1 MIKKL
6 TTLLV
11 FVALGFTAFGQT
23 IVSTSP
29 ENQRVIL
36 EEFTGIHCVF
46 CPQGHVIA
54 QGIKDANPDDV
65 FLVNIH
71 VGSFANPSTGE
82 PDFRTPYGT
91 AIVNQTGL
99 LGYPAGTINRR
110 NFPGLEQGASG
121 TTAIGRG
128 GWVNASNQALALG
141 SYVNVGVEAD
151 INVSTNDITV
161 HVEAFYTGN
170 SPEGTNKLN
179 VFLLQNNTLGP
190 QTGGN
195 MGDEYVHQ
203 HRFVDVLTGQWGIS
217 LPTTT
222 SSTFIDET
230 YTFNIPSDYNGVPVE
245 LADMEVVAF
254 IAETQ
259 QEVPSGS
266 GAKPTFSG
274 FAHANDAFA
283 RYIVEIDDQCGFDLT
298 PSVNVQNVGGDDI
311 TSLDIDYAVNGGAT
325 QTFNWT
331 GTLVPLQHETIELP
345 GIAYTVGQANSVV
358 ITLQSD
364 EENSNNEVTATF
376 EKAIEGTNDANLLVN
391 TDNQGS
397 QCTWEL
403 INSAGTVVYSG
414 GPYGNNESNTIPL
427 TLPGDCYEFNLY
439 DTGGNGGGSVIL
451 YDSNNDIMY
460 GTSGDYAEGETS
472 YFSTDG
478 FLGLSDS
485 ILENISIYPNP
496 ATTILNIENAENS
509 SIEVYN
515 MLGQSL
521 YVKNNISLSEQVSV
535 SHLSEGTYFV
545 KITNGS
551 AIKTSKFIV
560 TK

>member
-6 TTLLV
+6 TTLLA
-11 FVALGFTAFGQT
+11 FVAIGFTSFGQT

-29 ENQRVIL
+29 ENKNVIL

-46 CPQGHVIA
+46 CPQGHTIA
-54 QGIKDANPDDV
+54 QGIKDANPDDA

-71 VGSFANPSTGE
+71 VGSFANPSSGE
-82 PDFRTPYGT
+82 PDFRTPYGS
-91 AIVNQTGL
+91 AIAGQSGL
-99 LGYPAGTINRR
+99 LGYPAGTVNRT
-110 NFPGLEQGASG
+110 NFPGLEQGNSG
-121 TTAIGRG
+121 TTAMSRG
-128 GWVNASNQALALG
+128 SWVNASNQTLALG
-141 SYVNVGVEAD
+141 SYLNVGVEAD
-151 INVSTNDITV
+151 INVTTSEITV

-170 SPEGTNKLN
+170 SPEGTNLLN

-195 MGDEYVHQ
+195 MGDQYVHQ

-222 SSTFIDET
+222 TSTFVDET
-230 YTFNIPSDYNGVPVE
+230 YNFNIPPDYNGVPVE

-254 IAETQ
+254 IAETHQ
-259 QEVPSGS
+259 TIPSGS

-274 FAHANDAFA
+274 FDHANDAYA
-283 RYIVEIDDQCGFDLT
+283 RYAEEIDDQCGFDLT

-311 TSLDIDYAVNGGAT
+311 TSLAIDYSVNGGPIET
-325 QTFNWT
+325 HNWT

-345 GIAYTVGQANSVV
+345 GISYTIGQTNDVV

-364 EENSNNEVTATF
+364 EENSNNEVTASF
-376 EKAIEGTNDANLLVN
+376 EKSIEGTNDCTLILN
-391 TDNQGS
+391 TDNGGS

-403 INSAGTVVYSG
+403 FNSAGTLVYSG
-414 GPYGNNESNTIPL
+414 GPYGNNENNNIPL

-439 DTGGNGGGSVIL
+439 DSAGNGGGSVIL
-451 YDSNNDIMY
+451 HDSNNDIMY
-460 GTSGDYAEGETS
+460 GTSGNYGEGETA

-485 ILENISIYPNP
+485 VLENISIYPNP
-496 ATTILNIENAENS
+496 ATTVLNIENAENS

-521 YVKNNISLSEQVSV
+521 YSKNNISLSEQVGV
-535 SHLSEGTYFV
+535 SHLSQGTYFV
-545 KITNGS
+545 KITNGN